1 MYSRFFLIMLLLFVI
16 FCGYGCSSNG
26 EKPEEIAVPTI
37 LDVEELE
44 SRLQQTSKH
53 DDEATQTME
62 IQQVTACTTTE
73 QQATEN
79 TTTEQQTTEQQATE
93 NTTTVQQT
101 TVQQTTTQTAEIQ
114 EVTTTQP
121 PVTTTAA
128 QEISAKD
135 GALKEFSVTSLDGTT
150 YTEEIFTKAD
160 VNVVI
165 FWTTWCGY
173 CKMEMPALQK
183 VMEKYSGQS
192 IQFFNVVLN
201 AETDYYK
208 SQAQDLLNQLGVT
221 YPCLVYNDS
230 MSDGYVSGIT
240 GYPRTIYLNR
250 EGKLMLEISGAYAGN
265 GEDYAV
271 ECHSYYVDFYLK
283 NPN

>member
-1 MYSRFFLIMLLLFVI
+1 MYNRFFLIMLLLFVI

-44 SRLQQTSKH
+44 SRLQQT
-53 DDEATQTME
+53 
-62 IQQVTACTTTE
+62 
-73 QQATEN
+73 
-79 TTTEQQTTEQQATE
+79 
-93 NTTTVQQT
+93 
-101 TVQQTTTQTAEIQ
+101 TVQQTTTQAAETQ

-128 QEISAKD
+128 REINAKD

-150 YTEEIFTKAD
+150 YTEKIFTKAD

-192 IQFFNVVLN
+192 VQFFSVVLN

-208 SQAQDLLNQLGVT
+208 SQAQELLNQLGVT

-240 GYPRTIYLNR
+240 GYPRTVYLNR
-250 EGKLMLEISGAYAGN
+250 EGKLMLEIAGAYAGN
-265 GEDYAV
+265 GEDCAV
-271 ECHSYYVDFYLK
+271 ESHSYYVDFYLK